1 MGLRNAFFI
10 HVFKEFVIVEI
21 VNVNSDEYRALRV
34 EGLIEQRSDLV
45 WRLNHEAARSE
56 RLRILHW
63 IDGAKL
69 CAGGSTILLLFLSG
83 NHVICSVD
91 PDHVYEIRLES
102 HRGFEFHRGKEKT
115 TIA

>member
-1 MGLRNAFFI
+1 MNVPLI
-10 HVFKEFVIVEI
+10 HLFKEFVIVAI
-21 VNVNSDEYRALRV
+21 VNVNSDEYRAGRV
-34 EGLIEQRSDLV
+34 EGLLEQRSGV
-45 WRLNHEAARSE
+45 VGRMNHETARSE

-83 NHVICSVD
+83 NHVICSVG

-102 HRGFEFHRGKEKT
+102 HRCFKLHCGKEET
-115 TIA
+115 SIA